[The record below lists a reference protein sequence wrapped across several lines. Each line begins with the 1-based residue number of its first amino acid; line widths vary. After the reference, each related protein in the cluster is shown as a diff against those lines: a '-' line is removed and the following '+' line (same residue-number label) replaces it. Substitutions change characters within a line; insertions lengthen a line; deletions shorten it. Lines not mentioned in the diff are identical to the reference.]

1 MSFFEISIVTRYC
14 LPTAFVGRDGSY
26 RRDKLRAY
34 GSGRSP
40 GEISPRTD
48 VAPAGD
54 PGGPARRALSL
65 PGGAGGGR
73 GAPARF
79 RKRGVGRRVT
89 LPRAPARPARDT
101 RRPGGHGREPQAPGR
116 RRAELPGRA
125 T

>member
-14 LPTAFVGRDGSY
+14 LPTVFVGRDGSY

-73 GAPARF
+73 GAPARSQ
-79 RKRGVGRRVT
+79 KRGVGGRVP
-89 LPRAPARPARDT
+89 LPGAPAPPAPGP
-101 RRPGGHGREPQAPGR
+101 RRPGLPGR
-116 RRAELPGRA
+116 ELPG
-125 T
+125 